1 MVKSPAVDV
10 LSPPN
15 AKTQTALS
23 DWVSLYINAPF
34 AVIVLEL
41 NVRSAKSPNAVVPEV
56 VGVTLVS
63 AAPAAV
69 YPVPETS
76 LLVV

>member
-1 MVKSPAVDV
+1 
-10 LSPPN
+10 
-15 AKTQTALS
+15 
-23 DWVSLYINAPF
+23 
-34 AVIVLEL
+34 VLEL